1 MRGIDLEKVK
11 GLSLK
16 WKLLLPFLFFAFAGT
31 TSLTIVGL
39 TSQQRLI
46 IEEEKKILLSY
57 HHRFLEEMEQ
67 RATQAMSLAAMVAEN
82 PQVQALLKQKD
93 RRGLIDLLM
102 PTYVHLKMGFN
113 IEQFHFHVLPA
124 ISFLRLHDLDRFGD
138 DLFPYRKTITDAVK
152 SRQPVAGL
160 ELGATGYGI
169 RAVAPVFFSMD
180 IVGTVE
186 IGYSFDSAFLDDLR
200 LRWGIDLALH
210 EIRRGGFV
218 YTPMARSGRPFEDL
232 EVKAFIPDPEAKSP
246 VMWVAPA
253 KYPNRAFLFAP
264 VRDFSGV
271 PVVILEINLE
281 RSEIQDRLER
291 TRNLMIMIGG
301 AGIGLSFM
309 LTYLVILSFIRP
321 IRALVAGAQDIAR
334 ERREI
339 HLEPGPKDEIGS
351 LIEALNLMLDS
362 LREKRMAIEEYARS
376 LEKRVQERTADLVL
390 SEEKYRTLVENVPL
404 IVYRVLEDGTT
415 EFINSYL
422 TESLGY
428 TVEEAVGDKRF
439 WIERIC
445 GETVEEGREIRIST
459 FYDGEERRVERVV
472 KDKKGRA
479 LTFIDHAI
487 PARDSEGKVKWI
499 DGIMLDIT
507 TLKDLQERALRT
519 EEIRI
524 IGGISAQV
532 AHEIRNPL
540 LAAGGFAR
548 RLRDSLAEADPRRKQ
563 AEIIV
568 HEVARIEDFLRV
580 LFSSI
585 SPFDLV
591 IAEVDLNRLLSKQIA
606 GMEALLKARA
616 VEAVL
621 DLMPGLPVIQADEE
635 RLNQA
640 FETLIKHA
648 VVSTPEGGTLT
659 ILSSHSA
666 DRVVVRL
673 RHKVH
678 RLSEDDLDKFFFPHV
693 EKTREWT
700 VVDLPLSRVVI
711 HRHGGKVD
719 LFREGENT
727 LVLRIELPEKPPGYG
742 EVTAA

>member
-1 MRGIDLEKVK
+1 MRRIDLEKIK
-11 GLSLK
+11 SLSLK
-16 WKLLLPFLFFAFAGT
+16 WKLLFPFLFFAFAGT
-31 TSLTIVGL
+31 TCLTIVGL

-46 IEEEKKILLSY
+46 IEEEKKSLLSY

-67 RATQAMSLAAMVAEN
+67 KGAQAMSLAAMIAEN
-82 PQVQALLKQKD
+82 PQVQSLLKQKD
-93 RRGLIDLLM
+93 RQGLIALLM
-102 PTYVHLKMGFN
+102 PTYVQLKLAFN
-113 IEQFHFHVLPA
+113 IEQFHFHVPPA
-124 ISFLRLHDLDRFGD
+124 TSFLRLHDLERFRD

-152 SRQPVAGL
+152 MRRPVAGL
-160 ELGATGYGI
+160 ELGATGFGI
-169 RAVAPVFFSMD
+169 RAVAPVFFPTE

-186 IGYSFDSAFLDDLR
+186 IGHSFGSAFLDDLR
-200 LRWGIDLALH
+200 LRWGIDLALY
-210 EIRRGGFV
+210 EIRKGGAG
-218 YTPMARSGRPFEDL
+218 YTPMARSGRPFEDM
-232 EVKAFIPDPEAKSP
+232 EVKAFIPDPEVKTP
-246 VMWVAPA
+246 VMWVAPT

-264 VRDFSGV
+264 VRDYSGV
-271 PVVILEINLE
+271 PVVLLEINLD
-281 RSEIQDRLER
+281 RSEIRARLES
-291 TRNLMIMIGG
+291 TRNLMILIGG
-301 AGIGLSFM
+301 AGIGLSFL

-351 LIEALNLMLDS
+351 LTEALNLMLDS
-362 LREKRMAIEEYARS
+362 LREKRVAIEEHART

-428 TVEEAVGDKRF
+428 TIEEAVGDKRF
-439 WIERIC
+439 WVEKIC
-445 GETVEEGREIRIST
+445 GERVEESRKSGIRSL
-459 FYDGEERRVERVV
+459 YSGEECRVERKV
-472 KDKKGRA
+472 KDKKGKT
-479 LTFIDHAI
+479 LTFMDHAI
-487 PARDSEGKVKWI
+487 PARDSRGEVKWV

-507 TLKDLQERALRT
+507 ELKDLQERALRT

-524 IGGISAQV
+524 LGGISAQV

-548 RLRDSLAEADPRRKQ
+548 RLRDALPEADPRRKQ

-568 HEVARIEDFLRV
+568 KEVARIEDFLRV

-591 IAEVDLNRLLSKQIA
+591 ITDVDLNRLLSKRIA
-606 GMEALLKARA
+606 GMEALLKTRA
-616 VEAVL
+616 VVAVL

-648 VVSTPEGGTLT
+648 VVSTPEGETVT
-659 ILSSHSA
+659 IRSSHWA
-666 DRVVVRL
+666 DRAVVLL

-719 LFREGENT
+719 LFREGENM
-727 LVLRIELPEKPPGYG
+727 LVLRIELPEKPPGTG
-742 EVTAA
+742 M